1 MFSDKQKL
9 YLPLIIAI
17 AFVAGMLA
25 SLALYRGETKVL
37 GFKMPRKDKL
47 TTVIDYVRSEYVD
60 AVNTD
65 SIIEMAIPHFLQELD
80 PHSVYFNADEAK
92 AMNEPLEG
100 NFEGIGIQFSVTND
114 TVLVISIISGGP
126 SEKAGLKAG
135 DRIITVNDSVIAG
148 IGIKSD
154 AVVKLLKGK
163 RGTTVKVGV
172 LRKGRSEIIAYTLI
186 RDKIPIKSVDAY
198 YLVSDDIGY
207 IRISSFSKTTH
218 SEFVESAFQLSEK
231 GMKKL
236 ILDLRGNSGGYL
248 DAATNIADEFLTGGK
263 LVVFTEGRARPRKSV
278 YSTDKRAIGVDIEL
292 VVLIDEFSASA
303 SEIVAGAI
311 QDNDRGWVIG
321 RRSFGK
327 GLVQEPTVFNDGS
340 MLRLTTAR
348 YYTPSGRCIQKNY
361 SAGYES
367 YYDEIMERYLHGEFE
382 EADSIQFNDSLKYT
396 TTGGRTVYGGGGIM
410 PDIFVGID
418 SMLFSPVLRLIG
430 DYGFAYS
437 FALNYSDKNR
447 SELSDFEHADAL
459 IAHLDQKNTMN
470 DFFNYLRSQK
480 VKISYYQF
488 NSMHTY
494 IRAQVYAYIVRN
506 IFDDNAFY
514 PLINRIDPVY
524 IKAVEVFENNR
535 PLIESQK

>member
-60 AVNTD
+60 AVNAD

-198 YLVSDDIGY
+198 YLVSDDIG
-207 IRISSFSKTTH
+207 
-218 SEFVESAFQLSEK
+218 
-231 GMKKL
+231 
-236 ILDLRGNSGGYL
+236 
-248 DAATNIADEFLTGGK
+248 
-263 LVVFTEGRARPRKSV
+263 
-278 YSTDKRAIGVDIEL
+278 
-292 VVLIDEFSASA
+292 
-303 SEIVAGAI
+303 
-311 QDNDRGWVIG
+311 
-321 RRSFGK
+321 
-327 GLVQEPTVFNDGS
+327 
-340 MLRLTTAR
+340 
-348 YYTPSGRCIQKNY
+348 
-361 SAGYES
+361 
-367 YYDEIMERYLHGEFE
+367 
-382 EADSIQFNDSLKYT
+382 
-396 TTGGRTVYGGGGIM
+396 
-410 PDIFVGID
+410 
-418 SMLFSPVLRLIG
+418 
-430 DYGFAYS
+430 
-437 FALNYSDKNR
+437 
-447 SELSDFEHADAL
+447 
-459 IAHLDQKNTMN
+459 
-470 DFFNYLRSQK
+470 
-480 VKISYYQF
+480 
-488 NSMHTY
+488 
-494 IRAQVYAYIVRN
+494 
-506 IFDDNAFY
+506 
-514 PLINRIDPVY
+514 
-524 IKAVEVFENNR
+524 
-535 PLIESQK
+535 